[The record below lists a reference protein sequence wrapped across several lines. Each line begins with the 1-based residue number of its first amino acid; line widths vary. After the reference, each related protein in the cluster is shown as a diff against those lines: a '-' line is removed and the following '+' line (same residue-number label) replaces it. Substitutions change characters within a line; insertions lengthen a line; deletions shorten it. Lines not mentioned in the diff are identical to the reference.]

1 MRLRYQR
8 GCLRCIQRKSGPD
21 CWEFL
26 WREND
31 GAGKRVRRTAVI
43 GTVEEYPTKD
53 LAQAAVNGLRICINE
68 DRNRQ
73 REQRIPV
80 ADLVDHYIQTEL
92 AEEADWRSHST
103 RIVYREFLKRW
114 IRPRWADLD
123 IRDVRT
129 VVVERWLRQMH
140 RADGAPLADATRA
153 KIRNLMS
160 VLFNHAIRYEWLEQG
175 KNPIT
180 LVRQGAKR
188 KNIPTVLEP
197 PEIQSLLLQLSSSF
211 RLMVLLDATTG
222 LRRSELFAL
231 KWSDVDF
238 SNLELNVTRSIYLR
252 VIGNCKTEAPR
263 KPVPIDAQVAADLW
277 LWKETS
283 TYSKSDD
290 WIFASPPHGREI
302 SFLARYR
309 LAEDCSSSSTPSG
322 NHQQSRVAHISPLL
336 LLAPSGQWLEC
347 EGGAGTDAARQQ
359 SNNTR
364 NLFTGAEYS
373 EAASSGTSC
382 PDDPSRAV
390 GGCGTSDFLWLFAA
404 RYQLGRR
411 NRIIWEH

>member
-8 GCLRCIQRKSGPD
+8 GCLRCIQRTSGPD

-26 WREND
+26 WRENNV
-31 GAGKRVRRTAVI
+31 AGRRVRRTAVI
-43 GTVEEYPTKD
+43 GTVEQYPTKD
-53 LAQAAVNGLRICINE
+53 LAQAAVNGLRMCINE

-92 AEEADWRSHST
+92 AEEADWHSHAT

-140 RADGAPLADATRA
+140 RVDGAPLANATRA
-153 KIRNLMS
+153 KIRSLMS

-197 PEIQSLLLQLSSSF
+197 PEIQSLLLQLGSCF
-211 RLMVLLDATTG
+211 RLMILLDATTG

-231 KWSDVDF
+231 KWSDMDF

-252 VIGNCKTEAPR
+252 AIGNCKTEASR
-263 KPVPIDAQVAADLW
+263 KPIPIDAQVAADLW

-283 TYSKSDD
+283 TYSKADD
-290 WIFASPPHGREI
+290 WIFASPHTGGKHPFWPDIVLQKIIRPAALRAGITKRFGWHTFRH
-302 SFLARYR
+302 SY
-309 LAEDCSSSSTPSG
+309 SSLLVANGENVKVVQELMRHAS
-322 NHQQSRVAHISPLL
+322 SRVTLEVYSQARNTAKRQAQERIVQMILPMQQDDAVPAISY
-336 LLAPSGQWLEC
+336 
-347 EGGAGTDAARQQ
+347 GA
-359 SNNTR
+359 SHP
-364 NLFTGAEYS
+364 
-373 EAASSGTSC
+373 AAS
-382 PDDPSRAV
+382 
-390 GGCGTSDFLWLFAA
+390 
-404 RYQLGRR
+404 
-411 NRIIWEH
+411 